1 MICRLRKGMVIS
13 MKKERIIIARDFCIT
28 QMNHWVLYTIIMT
41 ALGICGVPSPSLW
54 FWALLSLVPFVMFL
68 ARRYFDAFWQILV
81 SHGAVLGLTFL
92 LPAPDQ
98 VQKIVS
104 LVLVAGYV
112 MYSLY
117 LRLHVSEM
125 ADTFVGESSI
135 SISQSPEPIPVK
147 DGDRM
152 DRKLNPWIALLLSV
166 AAMSLRHYQGQISL
180 GDEML
185 EGLGAASKLTAQVN
199 LDRYYIGAV
208 VLFFGLYCLE
218 YYMEHYLY
226 FLQVNDSSTGHMPA
240 GEIFRSGMGLTC
252 IYTGV
257 GVVVMLLVSH
267 MEWLAGAG
275 AYVKRF
281 LQWLFSFLPQ
291 SETTIAEEETR
302 EQVQENVNMLEQLG
316 LEEGKRSII
325 WVVLEG
331 IVMIAGAI
339 ALVVLVVWV
348 SYRLFCYLKEKFSI
362 RAHVDQRTM
371 EAVVDVRESC
381 AIEKTKKEK
390 RPLWEILTNAGRIR
404 RIYKKEVLKSLPSPN
419 AGGRLLDRKITREG
433 IQAMTPSEWG
443 QAADKEALAAVYEK
457 VRYSNEECTAEDVR
471 IARS

>member
-28 QMNHWVLYTIIMT
+28 QMNHWILYTIIMT
-41 ALGICGVPSPSLW
+41 ALGICGVSRPSLW
-54 FWALLSLVPFVMFL
+54 LWALLSLVPFVMFL

-92 LPAPDQ
+92 LPTPDQ

-135 SISQSPEPIPVK
+135 SISQSPEPLPVK

-185 EGLGAASKLTAQVN
+185 EGFGAAFKLTAQVN

-218 YYMEHYLY
+218 YYMEHYLH

-267 MEWLAGAG
+267 VEWLAGVG

-281 LQWLFSFLPQ
+281 LQWLFSLLPQ
-291 SETTIAEEETR
+291 SETTIVEEETR

-316 LEEGKRSII
+316 LEEGKSSII
-325 WVVLEG
+325 WEVLER

-339 ALVVLVVWV
+339 ALVVLIVWA
-348 SYRLFCYLKEKFSI
+348 SYQVFCYLMKKFSI

-390 RPLWEILTNAGRIR
+390 RPMWEFLTNAGRIR

>member
-28 QMNHWVLYTIIMT
+28 QMNHWILYTIIMT
-41 ALGICGVPSPSLW
+41 ALGICGVSRPSLW
-54 FWALLSLVPFVMFL
+54 LWALLSLVPFVMFL

-135 SISQSPEPIPVK
+135 SISQSPEPLPVK

-185 EGLGAASKLTAQVN
+185 EGFGAAFKLTAQVN

-267 MEWLAGAG
+267 VEWLAGVG

-281 LQWLFSFLPQ
+281 LQWLFSLLPQ
-291 SETTIAEEETR
+291 SETTIVEEETR

-316 LEEGKRSII
+316 LEEGKSSII
-325 WVVLEG
+325 WEVLER

-390 RPLWEILTNAGRIR
+390 RPMWEFLTNAGRIR

-433 IQAMTPSEWG
+433 IQAMTASEWG

>member
-13 MKKERIIIARDFCIT
+13 MKKERIISARDFCIT

-41 ALGICGVPSPSLW
+41 ALGICGIPSPSLW

-185 EGLGAASKLTAQVN
+185 EGFGAASKLTAQVN

-267 MEWLAGAG
+267 VEWLAGAG

-281 LQWLFSFLPQ
+281 LQWLFSLLPQ

-316 LEEGKRSII
+316 LEEGKSSII
-325 WVVLEG
+325 WEVLER

-362 RAHVDQRTM
+362 RANVDQRTM

-419 AGGRLLDRKITREG
+419 AGGRLLDRKITRGG

-443 QAADKEALAAVYEK
+443 QATDKEALAAVYEK